1 MDKMKTMLIVDD
13 SRTNRAILKGIFKDL
28 YMTLEA
34 ADGLEAV
41 ELVKKYEINVI
52 ILDLNMPHMDGFE
65 FMEILFTKQKMKM
78 KEIKK
83 ALLPTAIFRLW
94 STHSTDRRRTR
105 SKRWRWGHRTS
116 FPNHTISRSYS
127 TESVMSL

>member
-65 FMEILFTKQKMKM
+65 FMDYMRRSSAYSNIPIVVNTQYGQEEN
-78 KEIKK
+78 EIK
-83 ALLPTAIFRLW
+83 ALAMGAQDFI
-94 STHSTDRRRTR
+94 
-105 SKRWRWGHRTS
+105 SKPYNIEIVQQENALGNGLLRAS
-116 FPNHTISRSYS
+116 
-127 TESVMSL
+127 